1 MKASE
6 VERILK
12 SRGATMARQKGSH
25 RVWKIGTCTVVVPS
39 HKGEDIKVGTLHAIE
54 KTMEPC
60 LGKGWLRGA

>member
-1 MKASE
+1 M
-6 VERILK
+6 
-12 SRGATMARQKGSH
+12 
-25 RVWKIGTCTVVVPS
+25 WKIGTCTVVVPS